1 MVAINILGDINDNIN
16 KKLVIDNIKLVSS
29 VYTLKQAINNELEL
43 SNLQNKNEYFLIYNG
58 IKLND
63 EKPLIEYGIKDNSNI
78 KLHYNLN
85 GGGFISDILSFIL
98 PYLLLILAFLV
109 YALLLASGF
118 LALISKIYGY
128 STTVLIKTI
137 TDYVLYFFGVKSD
150 KMNTVYSL
158 ITSIMKYLSLGLL
171 IFILTYYLVYF
182 LYYMISSK
190 GEKKRVLYSWSIS
203 RGVTMVY
210 LFFYLLYR
218 IPDIFVDSI
227 LPFVNKLNKPY
238 NFIKA
243 PIIAGKRSFD
253 DIKFT
258 PLYPLFGFYY
268 QLIGKIL
275 NAYKVFRKYLTT
287 DKGLYYK
294 CGKNSDI
301 TQLIVSTIDNI
312 DISKFKYDMGK
323 VTNKTISIKN
333 MDKIPGMDKIKKVP
347 GMDKMIKDNIKN
359 VIPKMSDLDSKTIK
373 KYFDELLTLLGIDKN
388 DPIDQLYIKA
398 IKYIVCQLLD
408 IYSIFDKSIKKVGT
422 IRDIEDMILS
432 SSVAGFLALISLF
445 LALIIYLIFY

>member
-29 VYTLKQAINNELEL
+29 VYTLKQSINNELY
-43 SNLQNKNEYFLIYNG
+43 SLQNTNEYFLSYNG

-63 EKPLIEYGIKDNSNI
+63 NKPLIEYGIKDNSNI
-78 KLHYNLN
+78 SLHYNLN
-85 GGGFISDILSFIL
+85 GGGFISDILSSIL
-98 PYLLLILAFLV
+98 PYVLLILAFLV

-128 STTVLIKTI
+128 STTLLIKTFI
-137 TDYVLYFFGVKSD
+137 DYVLYFFGIKSD

-182 LYYMISSK
+182 LYYMISSS

-243 PIIAGKRSFD
+243 PIIVGKRSFD

-275 NAYKVFRKYLTT
+275 NSYKIFRKYLTT

-294 CGKNSDI
+294 CGKDNDI

-312 DISKFKYDMGK
+312 DISKFKYDMEK

-333 MDKIPGMDKIKKVP
+333 MDKIPGI
-347 GMDKMIKDNIKN
+347 DKMNKDNIKN

-373 KYFDELLTLLGIDKN
+373 NYFDDLLTLLGIDKN

-398 IKYIVCQLLD
+398 IKYIICQLLD
-408 IYSIFDKSIKKVGT
+408 IYSIFDKSIKNIGS
-422 IRDIEDMILS
+422 IHEIEDMILS
-432 SSVAGFLALISLF
+432 SSVAGSFALFSLF
-445 LALIIYLIFY
+445 LALIVYMLFY

>member
-1 MVAINILGDINDNIN
+1 MVAINILGDINNNIN
-16 KKLVIDNIKLVSS
+16 KKLVIDNVKLVSS
-29 VYTLKQAINNELEL
+29 VYTLKQAINSKIINN
-43 SNLQNKNEYFLIYNG
+43 SIYKKYKNNYFLIYNG

-63 EKPLIEYGIKDNSNI
+63 DKPLIEYGIKDNSNI

-137 TDYVLYFFGVKSD
+137 TNYVLYFFGVKSD
-150 KMNTVYSL
+150 KMNTVYTL
-158 ITSIMKYLSLGLL
+158 FTYMMKYLSLGLL

-182 LYYMISSK
+182 LYYLISSK

-203 RGVTMVY
+203 RGVTIIY
-210 LFFYLLYR
+210 LIFYLIYR
-218 IPDIFVDSI
+218 LPDIIINSTLPMVDK
-227 LPFVNKLNKPY
+227 LKKPF

-243 PIIAGKRSFD
+243 PLILGKRSYD

-258 PLYPLFGFYY
+258 PLYPIFGFYY
-268 QLIGKIL
+268 QFIGKLL
-275 NAYKVFRKYLTT
+275 NSYKVFRKYLTT
-287 DKGLYYK
+287 DNGLYYK
-294 CGKNSDI
+294 CGKDNDI
-301 TQLIVSTIDNI
+301 TQLIVSTVDNI

-323 VTNKTISIKN
+323 VTNKTISTKN
-333 MDKIPGMDKIKKVP
+333 IDKIPGMNKNDKDTIKK
-347 GMDKMIKDNIKN
+347 N
-359 VIPKMSDLDSKTIK
+359 IPKMTKLDSKIIK
-373 KYFDELLTLLGIDKN
+373 NYFDDILLILGIDKD
-388 DPIDQLYIKA
+388 DPIDRLYIKA

-408 IYSIFDKSIKKVGT
+408 IYSIFDKSIKKIGT
-422 IRDIEDMILS
+422 IREIEDMILS
-432 SSVAGFLALISLF
+432 SSVAGTIALISLF
-445 LALIIYLIFY
+445 LALIIYLLFY